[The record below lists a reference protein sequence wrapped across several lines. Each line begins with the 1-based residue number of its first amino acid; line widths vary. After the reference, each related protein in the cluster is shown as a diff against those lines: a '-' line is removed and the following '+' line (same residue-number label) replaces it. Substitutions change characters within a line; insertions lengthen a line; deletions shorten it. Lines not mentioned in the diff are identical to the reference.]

1 MITGTTS
8 LTYGD
13 TGDFSITSA
22 ATYVGDW
29 VDGFDGVTA
38 LTAQLRFAYGS
49 GGTSA
54 VIYLQTSL
62 DGGTT
67 AVDIAA
73 MAVTTASETVVLN
86 FSGLTPKTTQITP
99 TDGALTSDTAVDGVL
114 GDRFRVKVVSVG
126 TYANTVVS
134 ARIVTR

>member
-1 MITGTTS
+1 MIVGTSS
-8 LTYGD
+8 LTFGE

-22 ATYVGDW
+22 GTYVGDW
-29 VDGFDGVTA
+29 VDGFDGVAA
-38 LTAQLRFAYGS
+38 LTAQIRFAYGS

-73 MAVTTASETVVLN
+73 VGVTTASATKVVNL
-86 FSGLTPKTTQITP
+86 SGLTPKTTAATP
-99 TDGALTSDTAVDGVL
+99 ADGALTTDTALDGVL

-126 TYANTVVS
+126 TYANTVV
-134 ARIVTR
+134 AVRIVTR